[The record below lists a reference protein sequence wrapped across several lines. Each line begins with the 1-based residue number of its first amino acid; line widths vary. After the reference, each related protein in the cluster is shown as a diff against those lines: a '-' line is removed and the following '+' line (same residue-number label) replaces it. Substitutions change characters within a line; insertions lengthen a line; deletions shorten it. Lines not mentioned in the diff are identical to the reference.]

1 MESVTPP
8 KSVDEYDLDDLGSAA
23 TGPKGVVHCFPVDDE
38 PTTPSD
44 LRDYVIDPEEERKLV
59 RKLDWHIIPVVV
71 VAYVFAFLDRAQIGT
86 CVCRLSPEDPRP
98 VAQTDASR
106 QRRCRGYDRRPQYV
120 MACAVSI
127 PLLTLLRVDF
137 PPNGLSVAT
146 SVFYA
151 TYVVFET
158 PSTVLL
164 RTLRPSRLMPILTV
178 TWGVIT
184 IGNGFARN
192 YETVIAC
199 RVLLGVTEAALSPCS
214 VLYMTSFYRRSE
226 LGLRLCYM
234 YLSVAG
240 SGTVGGLLAAG
251 LLKMEHLHMSIRGWR
266 WLYIIEGSV
275 TVLWSVAVYL
285 LVADDHRTARYLT
298 DREKFLMR
306 VREAK
311 EGGYAQDEGFS
322 WVEIRKALVDPVI
335 WLSAFVQLGI
345 DTCLYGFATFLV
357 VIVNEFGFKVVVSQL
372 LTAPVN
378 FCAYAQAA
386 TCC

>member
-1 MESVTPP
+1 
-8 KSVDEYDLDDLGSAA
+8 
-23 TGPKGVVHCFPVDDE
+23 
-38 PTTPSD
+38 
-44 LRDYVIDPEEERKLV
+44 
-59 RKLDWHIIPVVV
+59 
-71 VAYVFAFLDRAQIGT
+71 
-86 CVCRLSPEDPRP
+86 
-98 VAQTDASR
+98 
-106 QRRCRGYDRRPQYV
+106 
-120 MACAVSI
+120 
-127 PLLTLLRVDF
+127 
-137 PPNGLSVAT
+137 
-146 SVFYA
+146 
-151 TYVVFET
+151 
-158 PSTVLL
+158 
-164 RTLRPSRLMPILTV
+164 
-178 TWGVIT
+178 
-184 IGNGFARN
+184 
-192 YETVIAC
+192 
-199 RVLLGVTEAALSPCS
+199 
-214 VLYMTSFYRRSE
+214 
-226 LGLRLCYM
+226 
-234 YLSVAG
+234 
-240 SGTVGGLLAAG
+240 
-251 LLKMEHLHMSIRGWR
+251 MEHLHMSIRGWR

-386 TCC
+386 TRC